1 MTIANLDA
9 LEQRLAD
16 LTLEIPDAG
25 RISGRVLARARK
37 PRRSHFMRVLV
48 VGSATVVVAAGV
60 LYFVPA
66 VGVALADAPI
76 AGPLLRDAGLVGAGD
91 HVTSVG
97 ARATSSGFR
106 LDLVGAYA
114 DSSRTVL
121 LLQANPAIL
130 PLGGSGVDVQLND
143 QFGRSYLMQSFQ
155 TDSRTG
161 QVIAQFEPLAW
172 PDGLTGARITLKIT
186 AVQGACRSA
195 AFCTDPVAD
204 GDVVQG
210 SWTLPAT
217 VGLDED
223 IALQLPATAHA
234 GVAAFQFTSIRS
246 SSATIGIDIAVKGV
260 TFDDLQQRFPDG
272 GKGTPAF
279 TIELFG
285 PSGNVASG
293 GYSIGGDQRGLMI
306 HFLGYR
312 SGAGD
317 YRLHISYRGS
327 DVDIV
332 LTIP

>member
-1 MTIANLDA
+1 METVNLDA
-9 LEQRLAD
+9 LEQRLSNLD
-16 LTLEIPDAG
+16 LESPDDRLVTA
-25 RISGRVLARARK
+25 RVLARAPK
-37 PRRSHFMRVLV
+37 PKRSPIVRVLAI
-48 VGSATVVVAAGV
+48 GIATVLVAGGV

-66 VGVALADAPI
+66 AGVALADAPI
-76 AGPLLRDAGLVGAGD
+76 AGPLLHDAGLVGAGN

-97 ARATSSGFR
+97 AGATSSGYR
-106 LDLVGAYA
+106 LVLVGAYA

-130 PLGGSGVDVQLND
+130 PLGGRGGDVELTD
-143 QFGRSYLMQSFQ
+143 QFGRSYRMQSGR
-155 TDSRTG
+155 TDTRTG

-210 SWTLPAT
+210 SWTLPAIL
-217 VGLDED
+217 GLDEGT
-223 IALQLPATAHA
+223 ALRLPATAHA
-234 GVAAFQFTSIRS
+234 GAAVFQFTSIRS
-246 SSATIGIDIAVKGV
+246 SSATIGIDIAVTGA

-279 TIELFG
+279 TIELFA
-285 PSGNVASG
+285 PDGNVANDS
-293 GYSIGGDQRGLMI
+293 YSIGEDQRGLVI

-312 SGAGD
+312 SGSGD